1 VECHEFSEDKLE
13 PPVPAGLQELSAP
26 LDSLIEFLGIDEGL
40 VEVASSASAPLK
52 AEPSRKELATWVRGL
67 PANEKDDLLA
77 DFLSE
82 PSERYR
88 LELLQRFQRENANT
102 ASHGAIKRR
111 TVKDLLTTSRVR
123 AEERARQLSAQRAA
137 AAAQKKAKDEADR
150 AVYLEG
156 LAKRK
161 KAVWK
166 QVEAYI
172 QQRQPKDYE
181 QAVILLVDLH
191 DLAVRHRDETG
202 FQLTVEELRKTHAA
216 KSAFLRRLAKANL

>member
-1 VECHEFSEDKLE
+1 
-13 PPVPAGLQELSAP
+13 
-26 LDSLIEFLGIDEGL
+26 
-40 VEVASSASAPLK
+40 
-52 AEPSRKELATWVRGL
+52 L

-102 ASHGAIKRR
+102 ASQGAIKRR
-111 TVKDLLTTSRVR
+111 TVKDLLTASRVR

>member
-1 VECHEFSEDKLE
+1 
-13 PPVPAGLQELSAP
+13 
-26 LDSLIEFLGIDEGL
+26 
-40 VEVASSASAPLK
+40 
-52 AEPSRKELATWVRGL
+52 
-67 PANEKDDLLA
+67 
-77 DFLSE
+77 
-82 PSERYR
+82 
-88 LELLQRFQRENANT
+88 
-102 ASHGAIKRR
+102 
-111 TVKDLLTTSRVR
+111 
-123 AEERARQLSAQRAA
+123 LSAQRAA

-172 QQRQPKDYE
+172 QQRQPKEYE

-191 DLAVRHRDETG
+191 DLAVRQRDETG